1 MNLLPEAEGLLRLA
15 LTLLG
20 CIAVLVLVRRLPAG
34 SEEAE
39 HPLAGHFPRQL
50 VTAVGGLLAALFVI
64 VALPVEAELRAQ
76 LLSLY
81 GIALTALITLS
92 STTFVSNAM
101 AGLML
106 RSLDNFRA
114 GDFIRVGDHFGRVSE
129 RGLLHTEIQT
139 EDRDLV
145 TLPNLFLITQPVRV
159 VHASGTL
166 VSCELSLGYD
176 VPRQL
181 VREQLEAAAVEA
193 GLTDPFV
200 LVIRLGDF
208 SVSYRVSGFL
218 AEVRTLVSARSRLAA
233 AVLDTLHGAGVEI
246 VSPNFMNQR
255 VLTTEAPILPPTTE
269 APPASASAGDYA
281 RVTSGSGDSPDAH
294 AGADADAERI
304 MFEKAESAARI
315 AELVEERSRLATA
328 LAELETEKGGEAME
342 AGRRRIELAWRR
354 RQLEALDAL
363 LAEAQASPEAD

>member
-1 MNLLPEAEGLLRLA
+1 MNALLETEGLLRLA
-15 LTLLG
+15 LTLAG
-20 CIAVLVLVRRLPAG
+20 CVAVLALVRRLPTG
-34 SEEAE
+34 NEEAE
-39 HPLAGHFPRQL
+39 RPLAGHFPRQL
-50 VTAVGGLLAALFVI
+50 VSAVGGVLATLLVI
-64 VALPVEAELRAQ
+64 IALPVDAQLRGQ
-76 LLSLY
+76 LLSLF

-114 GDFIRVGDHFGRVSE
+114 GDFVRVGEHFGRVSE

-176 VPRQL
+176 VPRGM
-181 VREQLEAAAVEA
+181 VREQLEAAALEA

-200 LVIRLGDF
+200 HVMTLGDF
-208 SVSYRVSGFL
+208 SVGYRVSGFL
-218 AEVRTLVSARSRLAA
+218 AEVRTLVSARSRLAGS
-233 AVLDTLHGAGVEI
+233 VLDALHGAGIEI
-246 VSPNFMNQR
+246 VSPSFMNQR
-255 VLTTEAPILPPTTE
+255 ALEAGMPVLPPSTSA
-269 APPASASAGDYA
+269 APTNTAAGDYA
-281 RVTSGSGDSPDAH
+281 RVTSGPDA
-294 AGADADAERI
+294 DAEATGDAERI
-304 MFEKAESAARI
+304 MFEKAESAARV
-315 AELVEERSRLATA
+315 AELVEERSRLADA
-328 LAELETEKGGEAME
+328 LAELEADAGAETME

-363 LAEAQASPEAD
+363 LEEARAPAGDD

>member
-1 MNLLPEAEGLLRLA
+1 MSFLENMDGLLRLA
-15 LTLLG
+15 LTLVACL
-20 CIAVLVLVRRLPAG
+20 AAFALVQRLPAG
-34 SEEAE
+34 SEDAE

-50 VTAVGGLLAALFVI
+50 ITVLGALLAALLVI
-64 VALPVEAELRAQ
+64 IALPVAPELRAQ
-76 LLSLY
+76 LLSIY

-114 GDFIRVGDHFGRVSE
+114 GDFIRVADHFGRVSE

-166 VSCELSLGYD
+166 VSCALSLGYD
-176 VPRQL
+176 VPRERI
-181 VREQLEAAAVEA
+181 RECLEAAALEA

-200 LVIRLGDF
+200 HVVSLGDY
-208 SVSYRVSGFL
+208 SVAYRVSGFL
-218 AEVRTLVSARSRLAA
+218 EEVRTLVSARSRLAGC
-233 AVLDTLHGAGVEI
+233 VLDALHGAGIEI
-246 VSPNFMNQR
+246 VSPAFMNQR
-255 VLTTEAPILPPTTE
+255 ALAPDAPVL
-269 APPASASAGDYA
+269 PPASAPKPPGSAA
-281 RVTSGSGDSPDAH
+281 PRAAES
-294 AGADADAERI
+294 DAERM
-304 MFEKAESAARI
+304 MFDKAEGAARL
-315 AELVEERSRLATA
+315 AELVEERSRLAADLEA
-328 LAELETEKGGEAME
+328 LEKAAGDEAE
-342 AGRRRIELAWRR
+342 AGRSRVELAWRR

-363 LAEAQASPEAD
+363 LADAQDGSGED

>member
-1 MNLLPEAEGLLRLA
+1 VTELLAAEGLLRLA

-20 CIAVLVLVRRLPAG
+20 CVAVLALVRRLPAG

-50 VTAVGGLLAALFVI
+50 VTAVGGLLATLLVI
-64 VALPVEAELRAQ
+64 VALPVEAELRGQ

-92 STTFVSNAM
+92 STTFVANAM

-166 VSCELSLGYD
+166 VTCELSLGYD
-176 VPRQL
+176 VPRQR
-181 VREQLEAAAVEA
+181 VREQLEAAALQA
-193 GLTDPFV
+193 DLTDPFV
-200 LVIRLGDF
+200 LVVSLGDH
-208 SVSYRVSGFL
+208 SVVYRVCGFL
-218 AEVRTLVSARSRLAA
+218 AEVRTLVSARSRLAG
-233 AVLDTLHGAGVEI
+233 AVLDALHDADIEI

-255 VLTTEAPILPPTTE
+255 VLAPDARILPPT
-269 APPASASAGDYA
+269 PAAGATTSAAGDHA
-281 RVTSGSGDSPDAH
+281 HVTSGP
-294 AGADADAERI
+294 GADPEATADAERI
-304 MFEKAESAARI
+304 MFDKAESAARI
-315 AELVEERSRLATA
+315 AELVQERKQLAA
-328 LAELETEKGGEAME
+328 DLAELEDAREGDAGT

-363 LAEAQASPEAD
+363 LAEAQAPPEAD